1 MPNMPNMP
9 NVNIVLTTGP
19 VPGPDVQRRQSTRI
33 TQAQREHTRKK
44 NSIERRIRKLLG
56 KLLPLRND
64 LTRLNDEVD
73 LRYNRHNEDRERLDS
88 LRQRIYQESTRNL
101 IEQQRGNRGQ
111 EQLTAYRRYNEHR
124 LNAPTDIAEITRLY
138 QVQSDL
144 HSDMVA
150 ASERSVQDLITQRDT
165 AEEQERRAYDAY
177 HEAVQERDDAS
188 IQIPELE
195 HRLGVLER
203 MKHRLNITGTQRT
216 GRGLQIQTR
225 VSRKKAKKAKG
236 KRQK

>member
-1 MPNMPNMP
+1 MP
-9 NVNIVLTTGP
+9 NVNIVLTAG
-19 VPGPDVQRRQSTRI
+19 PGPGPGVPRRQSTRI
-33 TQAQREHTRKK
+33 TQAQTLLKRRKK
-44 NSIERRIRKLLG
+44 YIADTIKKILG
-56 KLLPLRND
+56 KLLPLRNE

-88 LRQRIYQESTRNL
+88 LRQRIYQESTRSL

-150 ASERSVQDLITQRDT
+150 ASERSVQNLITQRDA
-165 AEEQERRAYDAY
+165 AEEQQRRSYDAY
-177 HEAVQERDDAS
+177 HEAVQERDD
-188 IQIPELE
+188 ITVDIPELE

-203 MKHRLNITGTQRT
+203 MKHRLNRTGQT
-216 GRGLQIQTR
+216 GRGRKIKIN
-225 VSRKKAKKAKG
+225 VSRKNA
-236 KRQK
+236 KRQKGKSKRA

>member
-1 MPNMPNMP
+1 MP

-19 VPGPDVQRRQSTRI
+19 GPGPDVQRRQSTRI
-33 TQAQREHTRKK
+33 TQAQIVLKRKK
-44 NSIERRIRKLLG
+44 KYIADTIRKLLG
-56 KLLPLRND
+56 KLLPLRNE
-64 LTRLNDEVD
+64 LTQLNDEVD
-73 LRYNRHNEDRERLDS
+73 LRYNRHNEDRERLHS
-88 LRQRIYQESTRNL
+88 LRQRIYQESTRNV

-111 EQLTAYRRYNEHR
+111 EQLAAYRRYNEYR
-124 LNAPTDIAEITRLY
+124 LNVPTDIAEITRLY
-138 QVQSDL
+138 QAQSDL

-150 ASERSVQDLITQRDT
+150 ASERSVQDLITQRDA
-165 AEEQERRAYDAY
+165 AEEQERRSYDAY

-203 MKHRLNITGTQRT
+203 MKHRLNIIGTQRT
-216 GRGLQIQTR
+216 GRGL

-236 KRQK
+236 KKGKSKRT

>member
-1 MPNMPNMP
+1 MP

-19 VPGPDVQRRQSTRI
+19 GPGPGPDVQRRQSTRI
-33 TQAQREHTRKK
+33 TPAQTLLKRRKK
-44 NSIERRIRKLLG
+44 YIADTIRKLLG
-56 KLLPLRND
+56 KLLPLRNE

-73 LRYNRHNEDRERLDS
+73 LRYNRHNEDRERLHS

-111 EQLTAYRRYNEHR
+111 EQLTAYHRYNEHR

-138 QVQSDL
+138 QAQSDL

-150 ASERSVQDLITQRDT
+150 ASERSVQDLITQRDA
-165 AEEQERRAYDAY
+165 AEEQERRSYDAY
-177 HEAVQERDDAS
+177 HKAVQERDDAS
-188 IQIPELE
+188 IKIPELE
-195 HRLGVLER
+195 HRVGVLER
-203 MKHRLNITGTQRT
+203 MKDRLNITGTQRT
-216 GRGLQIQTR
+216 GRGR

-236 KRQK
+236 KKGKSKRA